1 MSDDVRS
8 DTHSKYLL
16 QTETRLH
23 SWKRDLFA
31 VAGVVM
37 YSSLCCAY
45 TIKSAWCSFVMNASL
60 KVLSHTIKWC
70 TMT

>member
-8 DTHSKYLL
+8 DTHSKNLL

-31 VAGVVM
+31 VAGVV
-37 YSSLCCAY
+37 CTVAY
-45 TIKSAWCSFVMNASL
+45 A
-60 KVLSHTIKWC
+60 VLIPLSQPDAAL
-70 TMT
+70 

>member
-8 DTHSKYLL
+8 DTHSKNLL

-45 TIKSAWCSFVMNASL
+45 TIKSAWCSFV
-60 KVLSHTIKWC
+60 
-70 TMT
+70 